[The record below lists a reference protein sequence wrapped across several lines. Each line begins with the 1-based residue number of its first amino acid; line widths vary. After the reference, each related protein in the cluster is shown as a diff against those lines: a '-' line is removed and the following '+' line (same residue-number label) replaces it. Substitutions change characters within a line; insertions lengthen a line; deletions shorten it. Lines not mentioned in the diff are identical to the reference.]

1 MLMSDPSSAPKP
13 AERPEAPE
21 PERPQFKKFFKR
33 AYILS
38 SLWLLAASCLM
49 LSVPWYIVQIIDRG
63 IVQQDM
69 HALALYLVLAA
80 ASQACAGICRYIG
93 NNRIMHHAL
102 SLSRERQKTLYQK
115 VMSADLMSFPQI
127 AQGKALGQLLTAARS
142 EQSFFE
148 ILYRQC
154 MPLIVSAVITLGAL
168 FMLSWKLA
176 CLSIMLLPLAG
187 FLWLYL
193 KKRIRSETRASYE
206 SWENV
211 YRVLAD
217 SFRTL
222 IPIRALHLTDH
233 FSRKFDDVSGQCL
246 DTGYR
251 LQKTVGVQ
259 APAFDII
266 QALILVALFG
276 FGGMQ
281 VMHGEL
287 SIGILLGFQVYLS
300 RLFSLVRNGTGIFG
314 AYQSLMEGQSR
325 ARALEALPPAPHLE
339 LQAACAPELLR
350 IDGLCFAF
358 GTRNIWH
365 DFNFSLAEGE
375 YRAILLPSGSGKT
388 TLARCILGLYPHP
401 KGTICIPDG
410 DSRTIGF
417 VPQDNTLFN
426 GSIRDNIAFAHEQP
440 ITDEAFTRVF
450 KACCLENVCAH
461 FGDEPIGEYGAKLSG
476 GEQRRVMLARALA
489 NNPKLLIIDQLASEL
504 EPDLCRQIFRNIRQM
519 APKLGILYLG
529 HRAPEWD

>member
-1 MLMSDPSSAPKP
+1 MSDLPSTTKP
-13 AERPEAPE
+13 TERPETPGVST
-21 PERPQFKKFFKR
+21 ERPQFKKFFKR
-33 AYILS
+33 TYILS
-38 SLWLLAASCLM
+38 SLWLLASSCLM
-49 LSVPWYIVQIIDRG
+49 LFVPWCIVQIIDRG
-63 IVQQDM
+63 IIQQDM
-69 HALALYLVLAA
+69 RALAFYLGLAA
-80 ASQACAGICRYIG
+80 AAQACAGICRYIG
-93 NNRIMHHAL
+93 NNRIMRHAL
-102 SLSRERQKTLYQK
+102 SLSRARQKTLYQK
-115 VMSADLMSFPQI
+115 VMSADLMSFTQI

-154 MPLIVSAVITLGAL
+154 LPLIVSAVITLGAL

-176 CLSIMLLPLAG
+176 CLSVVLLPLAG
-187 FLWLYL
+187 LLWLYL
-193 KKRIRSETRASYE
+193 KKRIRTETRASYE

-217 SFRTL
+217 SFRAL
-222 IPIRALHLTDH
+222 IPIRALHLADH
-233 FSRKFDDVSGQCL
+233 FANRFDDVSAQCL

-251 LQKTVGVQ
+251 LQKTVGIQ

-276 FGGMQ
+276 IGGMQ

-300 RLFSLVRNGTGIFG
+300 RLFGLVRNGTGIFG
-314 AYQSLMEGQSR
+314 AYQSLIEGQAR
-325 ARALEALPPAPHLE
+325 ARSLEALPPAPKVILKV
-339 LQAACAPELLR
+339 ATAPELLR

-358 GTRNIWH
+358 GTRNIWQ
-365 DFNFSLAEGE
+365 DFNFSLSEGE
-375 YRAILLPSGSGKT
+375 FRAILLPSGSGKT

-426 GSIRDNIAFAHEQP
+426 GSIRDNIAFAHEQ
-440 ITDEAFTRVF
+440 TVSNEAFDCVI
-450 KACCLENVCAH
+450 KACCLESVYAH
-461 FGDEPIGEYGAKLSG
+461 YGEDPIGEYGGKLSG

-489 NNPKLLIIDQLASEL
+489 NNPKLLIIDQIASEL
-504 EPDLCRQIFRNIRQM
+504 EPDLCHQIFNNIRHM